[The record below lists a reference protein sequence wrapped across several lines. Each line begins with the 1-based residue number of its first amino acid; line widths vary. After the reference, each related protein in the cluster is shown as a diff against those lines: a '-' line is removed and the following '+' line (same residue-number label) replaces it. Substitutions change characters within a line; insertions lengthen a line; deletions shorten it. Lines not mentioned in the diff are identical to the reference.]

1 MQNLYYFYF
10 MVNREAE
17 KKIRLY
23 AKQFRA
29 IAIVG
34 PRQSGKTTIAKK
46 VFPRKP
52 YVSLEDPDER
62 EMAIEDPRYFLSRFK
77 NGAVI
82 DEAQRVPQLFSYLQ
96 SIIDKAGKDGMFVL
110 TGSNNFLLQQSI
122 SQSLAG
128 RIGYIDLLPLTLPEI
143 KQIRKEFFNANEWVL
158 NGCYPEIYDK
168 ERKPSIWYPAYIRS
182 YVERGVRMIKNIDN
196 SALFTKFLKI
206 CAGRTG
212 QLLNLTAISIECGI
226 ELKTVQSW
234 LAILESSYIV
244 FLLKP
249 HHNNFNKRLVK
260 THKLYFYDTG
270 LVSSLLG
277 IKTISELELSHFRGS
292 LFENAVVAELYKK
305 ESVKINTGQLYFWR
319 DNKGMEI
326 DVLIDTGKKILP
338 VEIKAANTFSR
349 DYLKNIYYWNGLSG
363 NKEGALIYSGDK
375 SYKLS
380 DNIKVIGW
388 VDL

>member
-1 MQNLYYFYF
+1 MI
-10 MVNREAE
+10 NREAE
-17 KKIRLY
+17 KKVRLY

-46 VFPRKP
+46 VFSRKP

-62 EMAIEDPRYFLSRFK
+62 EMAMEDPRYFLGRFK

-82 DEAQRVPQLFSYLQ
+82 DEAQRVPELFSYLQ
-96 SIIDKAGKDGMFVL
+96 SAIDKAGKDGLFVL

-128 RIGYIDLLPLTLPEI
+128 RIGYIDLLPLTLSEI
-143 KQIRKEFFNANEWVL
+143 KQSRTVSFSANEWIL
-158 NGCYPEIYDK
+158 NGSYPEIYHK
-168 ERKPSIWYPAYIRS
+168 ERKSSIWYPAYIRT
-182 YVERGVRMIKNIDN
+182 YVERDVRMIKNIDN
-196 SALFTKFLKI
+196 SVLFTKFLKI

-249 HHNNFNKRLVK
+249 HHHNFNKRLVK
-260 THKLYFYDTG
+260 TPKLYFYDTG
-270 LVSSLLG
+270 LVCSLLG

-292 LFENAVVAELYKK
+292 LFENAVISELYKK
-305 ESVKINTGQLYFWR
+305 ESTAINQGELYFWR
-319 DNKGMEI
+319 DNKGLEI

-349 DYLKNIYYWNGLSG
+349 NYLKNIYYWNGLSG
-363 NKEGALIYSGDK
+363 NKGGVLIYGGDK

-380 DNIKVIGW
+380 DNIKVTSWG
-388 VDL
+388 DL